1 MATTILSIVKK
12 TSLLLIIPVVSF
24 ANEMNTQGWN
34 FPTPDESI
42 VATNKMQLFCTANP
56 SKCPAGLNRSASG
69 GKGGGS
75 ALYEPT
81 TSSSANQTSVTLV
94 GDGNSVVLTA
104 SQSSENDQI
113 QSDSQSSA
121 TIDYHEVL
129 NY

>member
-1 MATTILSIVKK
+1 MKVSIAKKLFILCMFPTMSM
-12 TSLLLIIPVVSF
+12 
-24 ANEMNTQGWN
+24 ANEMNTQTWN

-42 VATNKMQLFCTANP
+42 VATGKMQLFCSANP

-69 GKGGGS
+69 GRSGGA
-75 ALYEPT
+75 ALYDPT

-94 GDGNSVVLTA
+94 GDGNNVVLTA

-113 QSDSQSSA
+113 QSASESHA
-121 TIDYHEVL
+121 AIDYHEVL